1 MRKSLA
7 LFVCLLL
14 PLFSFSQS
22 LKEIRAELKIV
33 KSEVQNADSNY
44 IHLETRIDSICQLL
58 VSFDERISTIE
69 KELRAKIVADSI
81 ALAKTNDNSTTTTPK
96 SNESAKKELQQDNNR
111 CKAITAKGT
120 QCSRNADPGSDY
132 CWQHQKNSSTTT
144 ATSKSSSSSTSR
156 TIYTGPRGG
165 KYYINSKGNKVYIKK

>member
-1 MRKSLA
+1 MKKSLS
-7 LFVCLLL
+7 LFICLLL

-22 LKEIRAELKIV
+22 LKEIRTELKIV
-33 KSEVQNADSNY
+33 KSEVQKADSNC
-44 IHLETRIDSICQLL
+44 IRLEARIDSICQLL

-81 ALAKTNDNSTTTTPK
+81 ALANTKDNSTTTT
-96 SNESAKKELQQDNNR
+96 SNTNESAKKETQQENHR

-120 QCSRNADPGSDY
+120 QCSRNAEPGSDY
-132 CWQHQKNSSTTT
+132 CWQHQENSSTTT
-144 ATSKSSSSSTSR
+144 VTQKSSSSSTSR